1 MSNSDFICSECKTKL
16 NEHYFRCPSCHACL
30 LDASPWK
37 GDYNLYAI
45 SGSLVLWLM
54 FTLAKH
60 KFNIPFETIFSDG
73 ISNSILL
80 LAVYGIFIIL
90 FKWNIL
96 ARQLNAFRIIRQIP
110 TTEFA
115 KRTDI
120 LNQVK
125 KIIKSNKLGSFNN
138 LIVYQR
144 LHWIVMAKQLENP
157 AESGILE
164 ALKHHAETDWDALE
178 NSFAITQFLIW
189 LLPTAGFLG
198 TVFGMTQALKSFS
211 AVVAR
216 GSDLGFSAGLTATAQ
231 GLGVAFHTTLVGLA
245 LVIPLLALST
255 FLKRHSQLFLEQ
267 IDKYFIRFAT
277 EVLIIPWEEDDDDD
291 GIIPAEPPIANTD
304 ESNQET
310 ETNGVNKEE
319 QENEIDITQ

>member
-1 MSNSDFICSECKTKL
+1 MSNSNLICPECKTEL
-16 NEHYFRCPSCHACL
+16 SEDFLRCPSCHANL

-37 GDYNLYAI
+37 CDYNLYAI
-45 SGSLVLWLM
+45 SGSLILWLM
-54 FTLAKH
+54 FTLARH
-60 KFNIPFETIFSDG
+60 KFNIPFETVFSDG

-80 LAVYGIFIIL
+80 LAVYGIFIIV
-90 FKWNIL
+90 FKWNL
-96 ARQLNAFRIIRQIP
+96 LSRQHNAFRIIRQIL

-115 KRTDI
+115 TCNDI
-120 LNQVK
+120 LSRLRELVK
-125 KIIKSNKLGSFNN
+125 INKLGSFNN

-144 LHWIVMAKQLENP
+144 LHWIVLAKQLENP

-164 ALKHHAETDWDALE
+164 VLKQHAETDWDSLE

-211 AVVAR
+211 EVVAR

-245 LVIPLLALST
+245 MVIPLLAFST
-255 FLKRHSQLFLEQ
+255 FLKRHSHLFLEQ

-277 EVLIIPWEEDDDDD
+277 EVFIAPVEIQEDQRIIPTEPTISNDSDSIEEN
-291 GIIPAEPPIANTD
+291 EFSEVD
-304 ESNQET
+304 EN
-310 ETNGVNKEE
+310 E
-319 QENEIDITQ
+319 QENDVDMQL